1 MQKETNDLLRRQ
13 LQDPAVRG
21 SDIPA
26 RELIVTEKKSTAP
39 DARDAQIRNL
49 KDALCLA
56 RRTITD
62 LMPEAFRA
70 KLASL
75 GHGTVDRQ
83 RI

>member
-1 MQKETNDLLRRQ
+1 MICCAGSFRTQRCAVLRQ
-13 LQDPAVRG
+13 SSAGTD
-21 SDIPA
+21 SDG
-26 RELIVTEKKSTAP
+26 KKSTAP

-56 RRTITD
+56 RRTTID

-75 GHGTVDRQ
+75 GPGTNG
-83 RI
+83 